1 MATFKAP
8 EVIQF
13 RVRTPAFADVGA
25 AVSAFGRVR
34 QAIRNARRGRVWR
47 AMEALGH
54 LTVAAC
60 DHGYAAELRAV
71 AWLTAPHQDVR
82 GDLTAIF
89 SVVQVEPLAS
99 TRDQLA
105 DELGRQLQP
114 PELKAAVA
122 AEFYSALYRI
132 GGGFRPLRFTHG
144 IKAASHRLE
153 PCGEEI
159 DPLPVLFG
167 WT

>member
-1 MATFKAP
+1 
-8 EVIQF
+8 
-13 RVRTPAFADVGA
+13 
-25 AVSAFGRVR
+25 
-34 QAIRNARRGRVWR
+34 
-47 AMEALGH
+47 MEACGH

-82 GDLTAIF
+82 GDLTAFF

-99 TRDQLA
+99 THDQLA
-105 DELGRQLQP
+105 DEFGSQLRP
-114 PELKAAVA
+114 PELAAVA

-132 GGGFRPLRFTHG
+132 GGGFRPLRFTQG
-144 IKAASHRLE
+144 MKAAPHRPE
-153 PCGEEI
+153 PYREEI